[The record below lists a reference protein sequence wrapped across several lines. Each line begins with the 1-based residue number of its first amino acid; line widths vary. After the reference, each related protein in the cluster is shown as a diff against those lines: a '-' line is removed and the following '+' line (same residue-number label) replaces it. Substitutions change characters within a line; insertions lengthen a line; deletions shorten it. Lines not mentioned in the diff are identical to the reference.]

1 MSSLQDGQQRTKRK
15 KGWETCQGWKLW
27 SKKRTTDFT
36 ATRAWM
42 NISPSL
48 KRTRSVRLTLRPGL
62 MDRELRF
69 TTKGGIASTSTGA
82 KSPSCWPTR
91 LAKTFRLCH
100 RGEHRRL
107 TKLLSLASGPLSA
120 SSTWA
125 FSGVPKVASCL
136 LREKSSNK
144 KSLSLFVLSEEEM
157 DEAFCRDVES
167 FSPAYTPRIKIQGW
181 EEGISQLEMI
191 NVRTEGGV
199 HTFIIHVLFGQVFV
213 RTERETRQL
222 PYNPYTSLCVAVWQ
236 VMLYLFPGQD
246 PQLFSRWLFYGGCTI
261 FHVQWHLLP
270 LRLVAGNT
278 WWNPEIL
285 ELLVLRLQIPVIDEP
300 REYYTKDFDNDK
312 NQNQG

>member
-27 SKKRTTDFT
+27 SRKHTTDFT

-48 KRTRSVRLTLRPGL
+48 KRTRSVRLTLPPGL
-62 MDRELRF
+62 MDREQHF

-82 KSPSCWPTR
+82 KSPNCWSTR

-100 RGEHRRL
+100 RGEHKTL
-107 TKLLSLASGPLSA
+107 AKLFSSASGPLSA

-222 PYNPYTSLCVAVWQ
+222 PYNPYTSLRIAVWQ
-236 VMLYLFPGQD
+236 VMLYLFQD
-246 PQLFSRWLFYGGCTI
+246 MTPNYFLMTLLWWLHNFPCSVALAPPPAGGWKYLMESRNPWVIGPQTTNTGNWWTRRILN
-261 FHVQWHLLP
+261 H
-270 LRLVAGNT
+270 RL
-278 WWNPEIL
+278 W
-285 ELLVLRLQIPVIDEP
+285 
-300 REYYTKDFDNDK
+300 
-312 NQNQG
+312 

>member
-1 MSSLQDGQQRTKRK
+1 MGNRGRK
-15 KGWETCQGWKLW
+15 GRKGEKLAKGE
-27 SKKRTTDFT
+27 SYDRG
-36 ATRAWM
+36 
-42 NISPSL
+42 
-48 KRTRSVRLTLRPGL
+48 SVRPTLQQPEPGWTFRRVWRGHVL
-62 MDRELRF
+62 SVWLCHLGSWTGNNNF
-69 TTKGGIASTSTGA
+69 TTRGGIASTSTGA
-82 KSPSCWPTR
+82 KSPNCWPTR

-107 TKLLSLASGPLSA
+107 TKLLSSASGPLSA

-222 PYNPYTSLCVAVWQ
+222 PYNPYTSLRIAVWQ

-246 PQLFSRWLFYGGCTI
+246 PQLFSWWLYVLCWLHNFPCSAALAPPPAGG
-261 FHVQWHLLP
+261 WKYLM
-270 LRLVAGNT
+270 
-278 WWNPEIL
+278 
-285 ELLVLRLQIPVIDEP
+285 EP
-300 REYYTKDFDNDK
+300 RNPWVIGPQTTNTGNWWTKRILHQRFW
-312 NQNQG
+312 